1 MNLLDG
7 ELDVL
12 PEAELVLVSLVNS
25 RWIPTPTIPRMANP
39 PTDKAMIF
47 VLRLIPD
54 SGAGYQVPEE
64 VAMPPA
70 GDRVGE
76 SAGGV
81 AARLGI
87 LGMNLFHDASGAGY
101 QVPAG
106 VGIPPDGR

>member
-106 VGIPPDGR
+106 VGIPPEGR